1 MLPISDERTL
11 KDFSK
16 AFVFIHTP
24 FCGTCKMAE
33 KMLLILEQIE
43 EDLLFHEMN
52 ASLFPGFMQSYQVE
66 SVPCLLIVEN
76 GRVQEKVYAFQS
88 LMHIQEKLQKYRS
101 KKE

>member
-1 MLPISDERTL
+1 M

-16 AFVFIHTP
+16 GFVFIHTP

-33 KMLLILEQIE
+33 KMLLVLEQIE
-43 EDLLFHEMN
+43 EVSLFHEMN

-88 LMHIQEKLQKYRS
+88 LIHIQEKMQKYRN
-101 KKE
+101 KKSLGQKNRN